1 MHDIVE
7 CKACGQ
13 SLRLPTDAGGGLRC
27 PCCAWEFTNEIQPPP
42 ESAISPESMEEL
54 IDSILKVMRDAGEL

>member
-1 MHDIVE
+1 MS
-7 CKACGQ
+7 G
-13 SLRLPTDAGGGLRC
+13 LRTEPQITYGRRGGLRC